1 MVSILCSDKNR
12 YGGGVACY
20 VSADQWFNS
29 RNAFSNP
36 IQNVFSD
43 LLIPKV
49 KPLSTG
55 IFYRPPN
62 INTFQETFLNDL
74 KLIDLKK
81 TEVHFLENFNFLLN
95 DKFVLKETQSL
106 DLRNLNSPSV
116 SKYKQLCQII
126 SLKEIIQEPTR
137 IASTPPPLLDHI
149 LTNARWKK
157 LQKRVIDVGLFDYQ
171 LIYCT

>member
-116 SKYKQLCQII
+116 SKYKQLCQNNFLERDH
-126 SLKEIIQEPTR
+126 SRTYSHSKH
-137 IASTPPPLLDHI
+137 PPPPSSPYLD
-149 LTNARWKK
+149 
-157 LQKRVIDVGLFDYQ
+157 
-171 LIYCT
+171 